1 MLVLLVLF
9 IILGILIYAVALPYC
24 VNNRKVI
31 YAKNKKYFN
40 APIAYTFTSFIV
52 AGICV
57 LIFGII
63 SFVMPQFNIAS
74 TKDSIGIVGC
84 GLAILAV
91 GILIGIIPIKKA
103 ATNNHKGVVKDM
115 IIASIGSI
123 TALWIAFLP
132 FISDYSQKKYKQYLA
147 EEKQRENMRRAEQE
161 RINNSRLVNKNTGE
175 KSPLNSDGSKAYE
188 NGEWIDVND
197 AIATGDYKLTQ

>member
-1 MLVLLVLF
+1 
-9 IILGILIYAVALPYC
+9 
-24 VNNRKVI
+24 
-31 YAKNKKYFN
+31 
-40 APIAYTFTSFIV
+40 
-52 AGICV
+52 
-57 LIFGII
+57 
-63 SFVMPQFNIAS
+63 
-74 TKDSIGIVGC
+74 
-84 GLAILAV
+84 
-91 GILIGIIPIKKA
+91 
-103 ATNNHKGVVKDM
+103 M